1 MPAKHRPDG
10 GQPMRRREIF
20 RWMLLMPAVAALH
33 ASPAHAADDQSAK
46 VREASEV
53 MEEIMAIPEQS
64 IPPALLAE
72 AHAIAVIPGVLKAGF
87 IVGGRFGR
95 GVVMVR
101 GKSGWSD
108 PVFLTLA
115 GGSFGW
121 QIGAQAADV
130 ILVFKN
136 RRGLDSLVNGKFTLG
151 ADAAAAA
158 TDVQLKSEIYSY
170 SRSRGLFAGVALD
183 GSVLDIDKDAD
194 AAYYGKPG
202 ISATDIFDGNAP
214 RHPEDAQ
221 KLKSLLGKYAR
232 R

>member
-1 MPAKHRPDG
+1 
-10 GQPMRRREIF
+10 MRLRHLF
-20 RWMLLMPAVAALH
+20 HWMMLMFAAAVLN
-33 ASPAHAADDQSAK
+33 SVPVRADDEQSAK
-46 VREASEV
+46 VREADEV
-53 MEEIMAIPEQS
+53 MGEIMAIPESS

-72 AHAIAVIPGVLKAGF
+72 AHAIAIIPSVLKAGF
-87 IVGGRFGR
+87 IVGGRFGK

-101 GKSGWSD
+101 GKAGWSD

-151 ADAAAAA
+151 ADAAVSAGPVGRNAAAA

-194 AAYYGKPG
+194 AAYYGKAG
-202 ISATDIFDGNAP
+202 ITATEIFDGNAP
-214 RHPEDAQ
+214 KHPADSQ
-221 KLKSLLGKYAR
+221 KLKSTLGKYAR
-232 R
+232 

>member
-1 MPAKHRPDG
+1 MRFRKFFHWLLLIPA
-10 GQPMRRREIF
+10 
-20 RWMLLMPAVAALH
+20 AVAFHIAPVL
-33 ASPAHAADDQSAK
+33 AAEQQTAK
-46 VREASEV
+46 VKEAREV

-64 IPPALLAE
+64 MPPSLLTD
-72 AHAIAVIPGVLKAGF
+72 AHAIAIIPDVIKAGF
-87 IVGGRFGR
+87 IVGGRFGK

-101 GKSGWSD
+101 GKAGWSD

-151 ADAAAAA
+151 ADAAVSAGPVGRNAAAA
-158 TDVQLKSEIYSY
+158 TDLQLKSEIYSY

-183 GSVLDIDKDAD
+183 GSVLEIDKEANSG
-194 AAYYGKPG
+194 YYGRDG
-202 ISATDIFDGNAP
+202 ITATDIFDGKVP
-214 RHPEDAQ
+214 RNPEEAQ
-221 KLKSLLGKYAR
+221 KLKSTLGKYAHK
-232 R
+232 